1 MPVNILIA
9 CRVHLFAEGLKRL
22 LEEDRTTR
30 VIGVASSNED
40 LKEKLEIAPDIIL
53 ADQIMC
59 RQILNDYHFESAKL
73 ICIIENRGMLTAYG
87 DLSELVAKGFAGFL
101 PGYADLSMLGKAI
114 ESVHRG
120 ELWIDRKT
128 LRDSFLHKGREEI
141 SLTRREQEILRCLG
155 GGLSNKE
162 IAQKLKITEQTVK
175 SHCNHLYKKFGVKN
189 RLQLALYT
197 SQNEFD
203 QFFS

>member
-9 CRVHLFAEGLKRL
+9 CRVHLFAEGIKRL
-22 LEEDRTTR
+22 LLEGRNDRLVTT
-30 VIGVASSNED
+30 ASSED
-40 LKEKLEIAPDIIL
+40 IKEKLAAGAQTIL
-53 ADQIMC
+53 ADQTIC
-59 RQILNDYHFESAKL
+59 RLILQEHQFESAKL
-73 ICIIENRGMLTAYG
+73 ICIVENRASLSTFG

-101 PGYADLSMLGKAI
+101 PGYADLSMLNKAI
-114 ESVHRG
+114 DSVNRG

-128 LRDSFLHKGREEI
+128 LRDSFLHRGRDEI

-155 GGLSNKE
+155 SGLSNKE
-162 IAQKLKITEQTVK
+162 IANKLNITEQTVK

-197 SQNEFD
+197 SQNEVD
-203 QFFS
+203 HVFS

>member
-9 CRVHLFAEGLKRL
+9 CRVHLFAEGIKRL
-22 LEEDRTTR
+22 LLEGRNDRLVTT
-30 VIGVASSNED
+30 ASSED
-40 LKEKLEIAPDIIL
+40 IKEKLAAGAQTIL
-53 ADQIMC
+53 ADQTIC
-59 RQILNDYHFESAKL
+59 RQILQEHQFEAAKL
-73 ICIIENRGMLTAYG
+73 ICIVENRASLSALG

-101 PGYADLSMLGKAI
+101 PGYADLSMLNKAI
-114 ESVHRG
+114 DSVNRG

-128 LRDSFLHKGREEI
+128 LRDSFLHRGRDEV

-155 GGLSNKE
+155 SGLSNKE
-162 IAQKLKITEQTVK
+162 IANKLSITEQTVK

-197 SQNEFD
+197 SQSEVD
-203 QFFS
+203 HVFS

>member
-9 CRVHLFAEGLKRL
+9 CRVHLFAEGIARL
-22 LEEDRTTR
+22 LLEGRNDRLVTT
-30 VIGVASSNED
+30 ASSED
-40 LKEKLEIAPDIIL
+40 IKEKLAAGAQTIL
-53 ADQIMC
+53 ADQTIC
-59 RQILNDYHFESAKL
+59 RQILQEHQFEAAKL
-73 ICIIENRGMLTAYG
+73 ICIVENRASLSALG

-101 PGYADLSMLGKAI
+101 PGYADLSMLNKAI
-114 ESVHRG
+114 DSVNRG

-128 LRDSFLHKGREEI
+128 LRDSFLHRGRDEV

-155 GGLSNKE
+155 SGLSNKE
-162 IAQKLKITEQTVK
+162 IANKLSITEQTVK

-197 SQNEFD
+197 SQNEVD
-203 QFFS
+203 HVFS